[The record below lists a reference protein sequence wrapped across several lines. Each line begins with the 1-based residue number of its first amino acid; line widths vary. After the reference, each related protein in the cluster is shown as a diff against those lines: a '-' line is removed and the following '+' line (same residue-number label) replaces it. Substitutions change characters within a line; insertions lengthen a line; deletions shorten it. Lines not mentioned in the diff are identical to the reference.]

1 MEHEL
6 GSIKATSG
14 AEADYRSLGPIR
26 VCPCGSEWWNV
37 QCKFD
42 TDFEIGM
49 YGTTA
54 RCVLCDS
61 LATVVTPIDREQ

>member
-1 MEHEL
+1 MESEL
-6 GSIKATSG
+6 GNIRPTQGK
-14 AEADYRSLGPIR
+14 EADYRELGPVR

-37 QCKFD
+37 QAMFD
-42 TDFEIGM
+42 DDFEIGI

-61 LATVVTPIDREQ
+61 LATVVTPIDKD